1 MLLGLTG
8 GYCAGKNAVAAL
20 LAERGYLCVDV
31 DRLGHEALAGE
42 EGARAVRARFGEDA
56 IGPDG
61 GVDRKALAAAVF
73 GDPAALAD
81 LEAIVHPLVYR
92 LLWAVLAP
100 ALAEGRELCINAAL
114 LYRMPEAASCDAI
127 LEVRAPLPLRLR
139 RGRERDGLPPR
150 RVLERI
156 WSQRSFWRRRREAQ
170 RPVVVVRNG
179 GSLADLEAEVGRALA
194 RAESARKAFTAPPRL
209 PIG

>member
-92 LLWAVLAP
+92 LLWAVLEP
-100 ALAEGRELCINAAL
+100 ARAEGRDICLNAAL

-127 LEVRAPLPLRLR
+127 LEVRAPLLLRLR
-139 RGRERDGLPPR
+139 RGRARDGLPPR

-156 WSQRSFWRRRREAQ
+156 WSQRSFWRRRREAK

-179 GSLADLEAEVGRALA
+179 GSLADLEAGLDRALA